1 MQELLIQHGLHI
13 DTYPP
18 RAIVPEQL
26 VQAIVQNSKQDHIRA
41 TTPDD
46 ELVRFANRE
55 AFYDW
60 FARGKLL
67 FALIETESRTLA
79 GIGWF
84 SQQSNAHAKY
94 ATHTYAH
101 RLYEG
106 FTGKGLSTPFAA
118 ALHALAREHIGA
130 GPYWLSVRSSNS
142 AAIRTYENIGYST
155 VLEQGDRRIMIR
167 DEEAV

>member
-1 MQELLIQHGLHI
+1 MHI

-26 VQAIVQNSKQDHIRA
+26 VQAIVQSSKQDHIRA

-46 ELVRFANRE
+46 ELVRFTDRE
-55 AFYDW
+55 AFCDW
-60 FARGKLL
+60 FAQGKLL
-67 FALIETESRTLA
+67 FALMQTSTQALA

-84 SQQSNAHAKY
+84 SQQTNVYAKH

-118 ALHALAREHIGA
+118 VLHARAKQHIGE
-130 GPYWLSVRSSNS
+130 GPYWLSVRRSNY

-155 VLEQGDRRIMIR
+155 TSVQGDRRIMIR